1 MKVVRGNPISGGRP
15 QFRPTPNVLSD
26 AADTS
31 RDAQKFVKA
40 SPSPM
45 QNRQGPMN
53 VAAGVHQGFA
63 KAQRPYGST
72 SSNLMPRNSKASQ
85 PQASFSIHKGTTAS
99 ASDLAAVGEARLPKG
114 YNSIQSGYPTRG
126 AVRTVGGGNQPSA
139 KQRAQYPGIFGST
152 KYRP

>member
-1 MKVVRGNPISGGRP
+1 MITKGKSKVPISGGRP

-53 VAAGVHQGFA
+53 VPAGVNQGFA

-72 SSNLMPRNSKASQ
+72 SSNLMPRHSSKSQ
-85 PQASFSIHKGTTAS
+85 PQTSFSIHKGTTSS
-99 ASDLAAVGEARLPKG
+99 ASELAALGYDRLPKG

-126 AVRTVGGGNQPSA
+126 TVRTVGGGNQPSA
-139 KQRAQYPGIFGST
+139 KKR
-152 KYRP
+152 

>member
-1 MKVVRGNPISGGRP
+1 MKVVRGNPISGGAG
-15 QFRPTPNVLSD
+15 QFRQTPNVLSN

-31 RDAQKFVKA
+31 RDGQKLVKA

-45 QNRQGPMN
+45 QSRQGTMN
-53 VAAGVHQGFA
+53 VPAGVHEGFA
-63 KAQRPYGST
+63 
-72 SSNLMPRNSKASQ
+72 KASQ
-85 PQASFSIHKGTTAS
+85 PQTSFSIHKGTTTS
-99 ASDLAAVGEARLPKG
+99 ASELAALGEPRLPKG
-114 YNSIQSGYPTRG
+114 YNSIMSGYPSRG

>member
-1 MKVVRGNPISGGRP
+1 MITKGKIPISGGKP

-26 AADTS
+26 TAHTS

-53 VAAGVHQGFA
+53 VPAGVHEGFS
-63 KAQRPYGST
+63 KSQRPYGST

-85 PQASFSIHKGTTAS
+85 PQTSFSIHKGTTSS
-99 ASDLAAVGEARLPKG
+99 ASDLAAVGEPRLPKG

-139 KQRAQYPGIFGST
+139 KQRAQYPGNLRQH